1 MQKPETSL
9 ITRDITEFVCNKPLT
24 FEEEEEFDFDGGSIL
39 HLILWEKSI
48 GTMIKDWSTCVVVV
62 PCR

>member
-9 ITRDITEFVCNKPLT
+9 ITRDITEFVCNKPLI

-48 GTMIKDWSTCVVVV
+48 GTRIKD
-62 PCR
+62 